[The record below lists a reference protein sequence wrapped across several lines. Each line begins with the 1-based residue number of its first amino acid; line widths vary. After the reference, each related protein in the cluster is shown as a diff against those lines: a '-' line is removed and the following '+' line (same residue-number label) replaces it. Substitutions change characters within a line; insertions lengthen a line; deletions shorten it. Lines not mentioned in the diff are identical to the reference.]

1 MANSADSD
9 QMLHKLA
16 SDLDLH
22 CLLRPHFLNRCP
34 CDMGR
39 AMQKCVFGL
48 MRIAKSQISLPIR
61 AVWSAPLLSANRI
74 IGYYRMLQWTTIAR
88 MRPCACAEWCES
100 THFAHAQRHF
110 FLWHGP
116 YNPLLYRS
124 AIFTKKSKK
133 KNEKTKQKNN
143 CISFI
148 LLVSPLTNSLLIIF
162 FSFPLFDKG
171 KLKKKDK

>member
-1 MANSADSD
+1 
-9 QMLHKLA
+9 
-16 SDLDLH
+16 
-22 CLLRPHFLNRCP
+22 
-34 CDMGR
+34 MGS
-39 AMQKCVFGL
+39 AMQKCVFGH
-48 MRIAKSQISLPIR
+48 MRIAKSQISLSIH
-61 AVWSAPLLSANRI
+61 AVWSASLLSANRI

-133 KNEKTKQKNN
+133 KNEKKKQQKNN

-148 LLVSPLTNSLLIIF
+148 RLVSPLTSSQLIIF
-162 FSFPLFDKG
+162 FSLPLFYKG
-171 KLKKKDK
+171 KLKKKIKEDLLRGVVNETYAIVGWNFIKKKK